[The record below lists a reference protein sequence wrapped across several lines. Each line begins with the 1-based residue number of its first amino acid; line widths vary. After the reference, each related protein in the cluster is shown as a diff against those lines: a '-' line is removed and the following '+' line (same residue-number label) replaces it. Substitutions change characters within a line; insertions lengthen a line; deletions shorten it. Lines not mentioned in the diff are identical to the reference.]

1 MNSHIVSGPTALN
14 ELTMAECEGLLLR
27 TPVGRIGFSL
37 GGEQCILPINYRF
50 LDGHIVFRT
59 TTGRKLHAVAGGEK
73 VAFEVDRWDR
83 ETRTGWSVL
92 VIGPA
97 EEIADYEEFE
107 KVEALGLRPWTN
119 DPSLNRWVRIV
130 PDKITGRRIS

>member
-1 MNSHIVSGPTALN
+1 MN
-14 ELTMAECEGLLLR
+14 ELTLAECEGLLLR
-27 TPVGRIGFSL
+27 TPIGRLGFTF
-37 GGEQCILPINYRF
+37 GGEQSILPINYRF
-50 LDGHIVFRT
+50 VDGQIVFRT
-59 TTGRKLHAVAGGEK
+59 STGHKLHAIAGREK

-92 VIGPA
+92 AIGPA
-97 EEIADYEEFE
+97 EEIQDYEEFE

-119 DPSLNRWVRIV
+119 DPNQNRWVRIV